1 MWKYNLK
8 INNIIKKLD
17 IIILD
22 EEDNKMMFS
31 QS

>member
-31 QS
+31 